1 MKKTIFLMIIILAFA
16 CASYEST
23 CKINGVDYVKSKL
36 NNAKS
41 FEIVEWAEWN
51 IIEDGATTLLTFTA
65 SNAFGGIIKMNVLI
79 TFDNDGKVITCEDLI
94 LGEER

>member
-1 MKKTIFLMIIILAFA
+1 MKKTIFILTIILAFA
-16 CASYEST
+16 CASYESK

-41 FEIVEWAEWN
+41 FEVVNWSEWN
-51 IIEDGATTLLTFTA
+51 VIEGGATTLLTFTA
-65 SNAFGGIIKMNVLI
+65 SNSFGGIIKMNVLI
-79 TFDNDGKVITCEDLI
+79 TFDNDGKVILCEDLI